1 MIVKEVRVT
10 YRVECHQIFPSILL
24 FTAFHCQIAVKSEH
38 CLSPSHVLETPENH
52 SSHLNTADYFWA
64 ILAQNFTHCWCPLDA
79 LPKVDWKHKW
89 TLLHITNLQE
99 VPVYAARMRFYG
111 VVDCSILHYKSD
123 FWPSFSVDT
132 GVINASADCECFVV
146 MMGDSL
152 HFSEPD
158 RLLLESGWLV
168 VGLLNITKRMKIDT
182 YYKQ

>member
-1 MIVKEVRVT
+1 MVFLV
-10 YRVECHQIFPSILL
+10 S
-24 FTAFHCQIAVKSEH
+24 
-38 CLSPSHVLETPENH
+38 
-52 SSHLNTADYFWA
+52 
-64 ILAQNFTHCWCPLDA
+64 
-79 LPKVDWKHKW
+79 
-89 TLLHITNLQE
+89 
-99 VPVYAARMRFYG
+99 